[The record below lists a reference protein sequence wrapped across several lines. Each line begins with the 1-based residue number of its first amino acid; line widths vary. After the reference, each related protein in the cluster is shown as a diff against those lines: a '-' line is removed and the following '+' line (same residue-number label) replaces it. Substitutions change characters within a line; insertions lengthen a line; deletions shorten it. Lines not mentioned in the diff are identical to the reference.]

1 MNKTLEETVSDLH
14 GELTGAFSCLLAD
27 EDVQALAVACSDGRG
42 EAIVR
47 VIRACALAQGTIGME
62 MPREMGTSERRFG
75 ASWALYKLAD
85 ALETAVK

>member
-14 GELTGAFSCLLAD
+14 GELTGAFSCLLAE

-47 VIRACALAQGTIGME
+47 VIRACALSQGAIGME
-62 MPREMGTSERRFG
+62 MPRDLGTCERRFG
-75 ASWALYKLAD
+75 ASWALHTLAD
-85 ALETAVK
+85 ALDTTVR

>member
-1 MNKTLEETVSDLH
+1 MEKTLEETIRDLQS
-14 GELTGAFSCLLAD
+14 ELTGSFKCLLAD
-27 EDVQALAVACSDGRG
+27 EDVHDLAIACAEGRG

-47 VIRACALAQGTIGME
+47 VIRECALAQGTIGME